1 MQKGLHG
8 VNAKAFSAT
17 TQSVC
22 EKIILPLYSHKK
34 DSDRKG
40 KHEKWTARQH
50 YCLTTGAIL
59 LDLGV
64 GSGIILLAF
73 FGNYLQ
79 AIALKIAHNTG
90 AEIFP
95 QAISDYLKK

>member
-1 MQKGLHG
+1 MQKELHG
-8 VNAKAFSAT
+8 TNAKAFSAT

-40 KHEKWTARQH
+40 KHEKWTAQQH
-50 YCLTTGAIL
+50 FFLTTGAIL

-64 GSGIILLAF
+64 GSGIILLGL
-73 FGNYLQ
+73 FGNSIQ
-79 AIALKIAHNTG
+79 AVVLKIMYNAG